1 MSCAPAPGSEAG
13 CISPVGATWLRLFGL
28 VWLHEDGVRLS
39 SPCSV
44 LKHPDHKASCPQAG
58 YELRIG
64 SWEVP
69 ERLSPA
75 QAVAHAVDA
84 QVNVC
89 MTYVPSQDP
98 AMLGKRAHGPTG
110 EAGGAQ
116 QGRPSGVVWEA
127 AARRQPDRA

>member
-1 MSCAPAPGSEAG
+1 MKTGCASLDPA
-13 CISPVGATWLRLFGL
+13 CK
-28 VWLHEDGVRLS
+28 D
-39 SPCSV
+39 
-44 LKHPDHKASCPQAG
+44 PDHGAACPQAG

-64 SWEVP
+64 SWEAP

-75 QAVAHAVDA
+75 QAVARAGDA

-89 MTYVPSQDP
+89 MTYVPSRDP
-98 AMLGKRAHGPTG
+98 ATLGKRAHGTTG

-127 AARRQPDRA
+127 AARIQPDRA